1 MQIVSSFFV
10 SQKKE
15 APRSSSEA
23 KKVLLEPFQRRLLRI
38 AYSIRYAL
46 LLLSASTAFQPE
58 PRLRNGISLTLLKRS
73 FQDAS
78 HKSNRWN

>member
-38 AYSIRYAL
+38 KLIVGINLEALIRKP
-46 LLLSASTAFQPE
+46 Q
-58 PRLRNGISLTLLKRS
+58 LKIVS
-73 FQDAS
+73 GQGTELV
-78 HKSNRWN
+78 